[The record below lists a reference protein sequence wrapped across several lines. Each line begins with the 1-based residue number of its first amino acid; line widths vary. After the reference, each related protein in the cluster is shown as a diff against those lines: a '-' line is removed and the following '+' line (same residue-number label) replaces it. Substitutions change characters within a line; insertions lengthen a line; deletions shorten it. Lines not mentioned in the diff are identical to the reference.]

1 MSQELSSADRRHELD
16 SKGRNEADKNSAYHQ
31 LSTQHNTAQQLN
43 VSDSGTQSS
52 EYNSDAQRSMF
63 NHYHQ
68 SFNDQR
74 DEYTEQAFNQ
84 YEPQTLQSQTG
95 DNVWLPNTEES
106 SVPQSDSQP
115 AAALEQKLPSKT
127 YDYQKVQE
135 GVPDVSDEEPCKE
148 FERCGEGEKPVGTD
162 NVILAAKEAEG
173 ALPETKPGFLET
185 DKKITLGAETPE
197 MMKLSQKIYKDRIK
211 KDIIHARLKETK
223 KKNRRISIDTS
234 KRLNNENGK
243 KDRVL
248 KTQTGK
254 KRLYD
259 KHNLYDSE
267 GAAKLDRAV
276 NDVINRKKPIK
287 RRKFSEA
294 DTSSKPELEFVRVKS
309 KSKRYGRLKY
319 EKETAY
325 QKQTKKAYDKQV
337 KKQDQKAF
345 EKRIKGRLMFSRV
358 KSVFDDDSI
367 QTDETAA
374 DMSRMLKR
382 GGRTAAFILRKKSR
396 DLRDMRNPYDR
407 LKYITERDQY
417 HIAQK
422 QRLVNKNAH
431 IQEKQYIKEAA
442 AKEERKR
449 RKKEMQKARVEREGN
464 FWRRTRNQFKMTKK
478 SAEYRKHTVKRTIKT
493 VTAIVSVLS
502 IFLLSGLM
510 ALLFVMCLIQGAAE
524 YYAEAVVQVDYGT
537 MTDATEYYKN
547 LEADLEE
554 YLSDKT
560 ALENE
565 LRSDYGNDIY
575 EFHYDI
581 CSFGFS
587 ANTILAYLA
596 AKYNEFTL
604 DDTVKEDLKEVFQE
618 MYVLSISI
626 RMENR
631 EIDGETEQKK
641 ICYVMLTRTELE
653 EIVEG
658 RLTDDQLKLYKSY
671 KLTTGGQQVY
681 GPVMREDWTNL
692 ISSNYGDRIHPITKV
707 RTTHKGVDIA
717 VPTGTKLYSAVK
729 GTVTV
734 ARFSE
739 TAGNMVTVKNSTGWT
754 VTFMHM
760 DSIAVSVNQE
770 VEKGD
775 FIGYSGNTGNSTGPY
790 LHLQVNDASGNTV
803 NPIFIIPQ
811 TCAKI
816 NDE

>member
-1 MSQELSSADRRHELD
+1 MSQKLSPADSRHELD
-16 SKGRNEADKNSAYHQ
+16 GKGRNEADKNSAYHQ
-31 LSTQHNTAQQLN
+31 LSTQHNTAQQFN
-43 VSDSGTQSS
+43 VSDLGTQSS
-52 EYNSDAQRSMF
+52 EYNSDTQRSMF
-63 NHYHQ
+63 NHHQQ

-74 DEYTEQAFNQ
+74 DQYTEQAFNQ
-84 YEPQTLQSQTG
+84 YEPQTHQPQTG
-95 DNVWLPNTEES
+95 DNVPLPDMAS
-106 SVPQSDSQP
+106 SAPQSGLQPDAELEPKQQSQ
-115 AAALEQKLPSKT
+115 AYNYEKQ
-127 YDYQKVQE
+127 QE
-135 GVPDVSDEEPCKE
+135 GTDSSGENPHKE
-148 FERCGEGEKPVGTD
+148 FERYGEGEKSGSTD
-162 NVILAAKEAEG
+162 GAASADTNEETSLPGDRHEILKNSKKVLSEDEMQ
-173 ALPETKPGFLET
+173 
-185 DKKITLGAETPE
+185 KITE
-197 MMKLSQKIYKDRIK
+197 LSQKIHKDRIK
-211 KDIIHARLKETK
+211 KDKIHARLKEVK
-223 KKNRRISIDTS
+223 KKNRRISVDAS
-234 KRLNNENGK
+234 KRLNSGDGK
-243 KDRVL
+243 PKRVQ

-259 KHNLYDSE
+259 KHNMYDYE

-276 NDVINRKKPIK
+276 DDVINRKKPIK
-287 RRKFSEA
+287 RRKFSNA
-294 DTSSKPELEFVRVKS
+294 DDSGKPELEFVRVKS
-309 KSKRYGRLKY
+309 KTKRYGRLKY

-325 QKQTKKAYDKQV
+325 QKQTKKAYDKEI
-337 KKQDQKAF
+337 KKKDQKAF

-358 KSVFDDDSI
+358 KSVFDDENI
-367 QTDETAA
+367 QQDETAA
-374 DMSRMLKR
+374 DMSKMLKR

-396 DLRDMRNPYDR
+396 DLRDIRNPYDR
-407 LKYITERDQY
+407 LKYITEREQY
-417 HIAQK
+417 HIAKQ
-422 QRLVNKNAH
+422 QRLINKNARM
-431 IQEKQYIKEAA
+431 QEKQHVKEAA
-442 AKEERKR
+442 TKEERKR

-464 FWRRTRNQFKMTKK
+464 FFRRTQNQFKMTKK
-478 SAEYRKHTVKRTIKT
+478 SAEYKKHTVKRTVKSVI
-493 VTAIVSVLS
+493 VIVSVLS
-502 IFLLSGLM
+502 IVLLSVFL
-510 ALLFVMCLIQGAAE
+510 ALLFVMCLTQGAAE
-524 YYAEAVVQVDYGT
+524 YYAEAVVQVDYDT

-554 YLSDKT
+554 YLSDRT

-565 LRSDYGNDIY
+565 LRSSYGSDIY
-575 EFHYDI
+575 EFRYNI

-618 MYVLSISI
+618 MYVLNISTQ
-626 RMENR
+626 MEDR

-641 ICYVMLTRTELE
+641 ICYVTLTRTELE

-658 RLTDDQLKLYKSY
+658 RLTDDQLELYRSY

-717 VPTGTKLYSAVK
+717 IPTGTKLYSAVK

-734 ARFSE
+734 AHYSE

-775 FIGYSGNTGNSTGPY
+775 FIGYSGNTGNSTGPH

-811 TCAKI
+811 TCARI